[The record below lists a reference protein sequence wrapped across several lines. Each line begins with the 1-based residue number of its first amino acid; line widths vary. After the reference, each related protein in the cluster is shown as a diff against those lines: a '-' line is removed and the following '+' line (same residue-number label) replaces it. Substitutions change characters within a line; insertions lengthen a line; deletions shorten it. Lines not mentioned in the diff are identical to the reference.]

1 MIDFASLGSGS
12 EGNGL
17 LVRCDETYV
26 LIDCGFS
33 LAQTERRLA
42 RLALEPSQLSAVLV
56 THEHSDHLGGVA
68 RLAKRYQL
76 PVYASFGTL
85 SFLRDEINPSQQH
98 IIKSDDPFQLGDI
111 HIEPF
116 AVPHDAR
123 EPLQFVL
130 GDGAL
135 RLGVLTDVGATTPH
149 IESMLST
156 CDALFLETN
165 HDRAMLMA
173 GPYPQHL
180 KTRVGGAFGHLS
192 NDESAYLLSRL
203 NHSRLQHV
211 VAAHLSSKNNTPLLA
226 QMALAAVLKWD
237 AIEVAV
243 ADQEL
248 GLDWRKVA

>member
-1 MIDFASLGSGS
+1 LIHFSSLGSGS

-17 LVRCDETYV
+17 LVRCDDTCV

-85 SFLRDEINPSQQH
+85 SFLRDELNLSQQH

-156 CDALFLETN
+156 FDAMFMETN
-165 HDRAMLMA
+165 HERAMLMA
-173 GPYPQHL
+173 GP
-180 KTRVGGAFGHLS
+180 
-192 NDESAYLLSRL
+192 
-203 NHSRLQHV
+203 
-211 VAAHLSSKNNTPLLA
+211 
-226 QMALAAVLKWD
+226 
-237 AIEVAV
+237 
-243 ADQEL
+243 
-248 GLDWRKVA
+248 

>member
-1 MIDFASLGSGS
+1 LIHFSSLGSGS

-17 LVRCDETYV
+17 LVRCHDTCV

-42 RLALEPSQLSAVLV
+42 RLAFDPSQLSAVLV
-56 THEHSDHLGGVA
+56 THEHTDHLGGVA

-85 SFLRDEINPSQQH
+85 SFLRDDLDPSQQH
-98 IIKSDDPFQLGDI
+98 IIKSDNPFQLGDVYV
-111 HIEPF
+111 EPF

-130 GDGAL
+130 GDSVL
-135 RLGVLTDVGATTPH
+135 RLGVLTDVGGTTPH
-149 IESMLST
+149 IESMLAA

-165 HDRAMLMA
+165 HDRSMLLA

-180 KTRVGGAFGHLS
+180 KARVGGAFGHLS
-192 NDESAYLLSRL
+192 NDESAHLLSRL
-203 NHSRLQHV
+203 DRSRLQHV

-226 QMALAAVLKWD
+226 QTALASVLKCGLSD
-237 AIEVAV
+237 VAV

-248 GLDWRKVA
+248 GLDWRMVA